1 MLIAIHQHMLNE
13 TPIGAMTIPWLT
25 IKGPKVGGGTIPGYP
40 HLPQNS
46 WNTSPTHQSMK
57 LPTNIKTETP

>member
-1 MLIAIHQHMLNE
+1 MLIVIHQHMLNE

-25 IKGPKVGGGTIPGYP
+25 IKGPKVGSGTIHGYP

-46 WNTSPTHQSMK
+46 WNTSPIH
-57 LPTNIKTETP
+57 